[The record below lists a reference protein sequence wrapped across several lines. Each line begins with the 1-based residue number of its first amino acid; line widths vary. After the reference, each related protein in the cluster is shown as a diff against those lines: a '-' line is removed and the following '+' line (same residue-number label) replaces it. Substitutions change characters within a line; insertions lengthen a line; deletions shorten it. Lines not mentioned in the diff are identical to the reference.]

1 MPPQAYFPLPMKQ
14 HVIEI
19 QPKLTNKGEKK
30 GNKQIEWYLELEN
43 LGLNCT
49 LSFKTVNPELF

>member
-1 MPPQAYFPLPMKQ
+1 MWLEVFNAA
-14 HVIEI
+14 VIS
-19 QPKLTNKGEKK
+19 KGEKK

-49 LSFKTVNPELF
+49 LSFKTVNPELFWVSLFSNANNL